1 MSDTTKAAIFL
12 QLVAYLDNANYN
24 GTIANL
30 PKSFADSP
38 LLAQG
43 WIPLR
48 DLVSFKRMKD
58 MHLTPASIAE
68 AIVFIPSALFE
79 LSPDAAYLRRISEFD
94 ADKVTKELS
103 NHSIMARYVVEAVG
117 FAHDV
122 STAEVEVYFGRFG
135 VIRNVS
141 TTVGVSSCDQ
151 RYNTTFLV
159 EFKELDSM
167 VQTLA
172 ATHTYEDT
180 VIQVHAKS
188 KSNVNTDVVALSTAK
203 KSYPKGKVV
212 EFRVVSDVAET
223 LERPMI
229 QALFEKFASVKSVE
243 FVKGNMIGYV
253 QFKKPV
259 AEEAISVI
267 MSMGGIRIDDEV
279 IQLRALSGDEERL
292 YWTVVQEKLR
302 INGPRTSAGVDLEHA
317 VKFAKQTMAA
327 HKGRS
332 KKGKTKG
339 KTTGRAKNSAL
350 TGRYH
355 TSVVSS
361 LNADA
366 PNVSE
371 GNGDMVDAISDTTLQ
386 SALGIKRG
394 KSGVKKAGASVKP
407 HRNNKVSKHRG
418 TPGASSMKD
427 LLEGFD
433 RI

>member
-180 VIQVHAKS
+180 VIQVHAK
-188 KSNVNTDVVALSTAK
+188 DVVALSTAK

-212 EFRVVSDVAET
+212 EFRV
-223 LERPMI
+223 
-229 QALFEKFASVKSVE
+229 ALFEKFASVKSVE

>member
-243 FVKGNMIGYV
+243 FVKGNMIGFV
-253 QFKKPV
+253 LF
-259 AEEAISVI
+259 
-267 MSMGGIRIDDEV
+267 
-279 IQLRALSGDEERL
+279 SGDEERL

>member
-1 MSDTTKAAIFL
+1 MLHICAAFQNSMLTKSLKSYQTT
-12 QLVAYLDNANYN
+12 
-24 GTIANL
+24 
-30 PKSFADSP
+30 
-38 LLAQG
+38 
-43 WIPLR
+43 
-48 DLVSFKRMKD
+48 
-58 MHLTPASIAE
+58 
-68 AIVFIPSALFE
+68 
-79 LSPDAAYLRRISEFD
+79 
-94 ADKVTKELS
+94 
-103 NHSIMARYVVEAVG
+103 SIMARYVVEAVG
-117 FAHDV
+117 SAHDV

-151 RYNTTFLV
+151 RYNVDDLLV

-180 VIQVHAKS
+180 VIQVHAK
-188 KSNVNTDVVALSTAK
+188 DVVALSTAK
-203 KSYPKGKVV
+203 KSYPKEKLLS
-212 EFRVVSDVAET
+212 FVSDVAET

-229 QALFEKFASVKSVE
+229 Q
-243 FVKGNMIGYV
+243 GNMIGYV

>member
-203 KSYPKGKVV
+203 NLTQREKLLS
-212 EFRVVSDVAET
+212 A
-223 LERPMI
+223 
-229 QALFEKFASVKSVE
+229 FEKFASVKSVE